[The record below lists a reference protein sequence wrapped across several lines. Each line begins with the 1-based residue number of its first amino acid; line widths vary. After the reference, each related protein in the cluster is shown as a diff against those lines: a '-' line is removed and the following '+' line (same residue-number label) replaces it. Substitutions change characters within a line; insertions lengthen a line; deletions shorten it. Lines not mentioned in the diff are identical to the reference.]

1 VFECILLYYRGL
13 FERHKIVF
21 SFMLCAEILREREE
35 ISTEEWNYFLRGSA
49 SLERVG
55 SSYSLVFIA
64 ICLVGNTTLAFV
76 AGRAGFPLPRLQGQQ
91 MFLISYLGAAGET

>member
-1 VFECILLYYRGL
+1 MCIFDLSARRVCCFEYVYLVNRGL

-35 ISTEEWNYFLRGSA
+35 ISTDEWNYFLRGSA

-55 SSYSLVFIA
+55 RCYLYDCF
-64 ICLVGNTTLAFV
+64 
-76 AGRAGFPLPRLQGQQ
+76 FPDKTPNFFHILC
-91 MFLISYLGAAGET
+91 SGAAGKA

>member
-1 VFECILLYYRGL
+1 
-13 FERHKIVF
+13 
-21 SFMLCAEILREREE
+21 MLCAEILREREE

-64 ICLVGNTTLAFV
+64 ICLVGNTTLLLAMQVF
-76 AGRAGFPLPRLQGQQ
+76 RFQGYKDNNFFL
-91 MFLISYLGAAGET
+91 FLI